1 MLLHWAYTLA
11 KVRVRSF
18 SCSSAFS
25 GVSQAPFEVMKF
37 VPANEATLFGTPI
50 GDAERIG

>member
-1 MLLHWAYTLA
+1 MLPHWDYTLT
-11 KVRVRSF
+11 KVRVRPF
-18 SCSSAFS
+18 SCSSACS
-25 GVSQAPFEVMKF
+25 GVSQAPFKVMKF